1 MSKPFS
7 LLGPSVLVVCLA
19 LSLLPSSHARSQTA
33 AFDVRANFTKSEHQI
48 AMRDGKKLFTVV
60 YAPKDTSRTYPF
72 LMERTPYSAGPYG
85 AEAYRNSLGPVP
97 TAMQEGYIFVYQDVR
112 GTFLSEGEFEDVRP
126 FIPNKKSKNDIDE
139 ASDTYDTVDWLIK
152 NIPNNNGRVGVYGI
166 SYPGFY
172 ATMAA
177 LSAHP
182 AIKAVSPQAPVTDIF
197 LGDDD
202 HHNGALF
209 LFESFTFQTFF
220 GLPRPQ
226 PTPNQFKGFEMG
238 TPDGYAFFL
247 REGTLA
253 QLRQKYLKDQN
264 KFWNDVFNHGSYD
277 EFWQARTPLPHLK
290 NNFKA
295 SGAAMLT
302 VGGWFD
308 AEDLY
313 GPLHVYAAIEKN
325 NPGAHNMLVMGPW
338 CHGCWS
344 RGPGDSFGNIRF
356 EVKTGEWFR
365 EQIELPFF
373 NFYLKDKGEFGHSEK
388 GADVWAFRTG
398 ANEWKSFAEWPP
410 KDAQAKAIYFHADGK
425 LSFNAPSE
433 TKEVFDE
440 YLSDPAKPVPYSNT
454 IANNRNASY
463 MIEDQRFAAT
473 RPDVLVYTTDTL
485 AEDLTLA
492 GPITADLFVSTTGT
506 DADFIVKV
514 IDVYPDNAPNN
525 APSGTQT
532 KMGGFQMLLRGE
544 VMRGKFRNSFSKPE
558 PFTPNQ
564 PAEVKFTLQ
573 DVHHTFKAGHKLMVQ
588 VQSSWF
594 PLVDRN
600 PQKFV
605 DIYRATAEDFQ
616 KATQR
621 LYRYGKL
628 PSHLQV
634 GILK

>member
-1 MSKPFS
+1 MTKPFY
-7 LLGPSVLVVCLA
+7 LRGMFVLCICLA
-19 LSLLPSSHARSQTA
+19 LTTLSLMPSSHARSQVT
-33 AFDVRANFTKSEHQI
+33 FDVRSNYSKSEHQI
-48 AMRDGKKLFTVV
+48 AMRDGKKLFTIV
-60 YAPKDTSRTYPF
+60 YAPKDTSRSYPF
-72 LMERTPYSAGPYG
+72 LIERTPYSAGPYG
-85 AEAYRNSLGPVP
+85 TEAYRNSLGPSP
-97 TAMQEGYIFVYQDVR
+97 AAMQEGYIFAYQDVR

-126 FIPNKKSKNDIDE
+126 FIPNKKSKNEIDE
-139 ASDTYDTVDWLIK
+139 ASDTYDTIDWLVK
-152 NIPNNNGRVGVYGI
+152 NIPNNGRVGVYGI

-177 LSAHP
+177 LAAHP
-182 AIKAVSPQAPVTDIF
+182 AVKAVSPQAPVTDLF

-209 LFESFTFQTFF
+209 LFESFTFQIFF

-226 PTPNQFKGFEMG
+226 PTANQFKPFDMG

-247 REGTLA
+247 REGPLA
-253 QLRQKYLKDQN
+253 QLRQKYFKDQN

-290 NNFKA
+290 NVQPA
-295 SGAAMLT
+295 VLT

-344 RGPGDSFGNIRF
+344 RGLGDSFGNIRF
-356 EVKTGEWFR
+356 EVKTGEWYR
-365 EQIELPFF
+365 EQLELPFF
-373 NFYLKDKGEFGHSEK
+373 NFYLKDKGEFSHSAK

-410 KDAQAKAIYFHADGK
+410 KEAQAKTVYFQANGK
-425 LSFNAPSE
+425 LSFNAPDE
-433 TKEVFDE
+433 TKEAFDE
-440 YLSDPAKPVPYSNT
+440 YLSDPSKPVPFTNT
-454 IANNRNASY
+454 VTNNRNANY

-473 RPDVLVYTTDTL
+473 RPDVLVYTTETL
-485 AEDLTLA
+485 TEDLTLA
-492 GPITADLFVSTTGT
+492 GPITADLFVSTMGT
-506 DADFIVKV
+506 DADFVVKV

-525 APSGTQT
+525 SPAGAQV

-558 PFTPNQ
+558 PFTHNQ

-605 DIYRATAEDFQ
+605 DIYRASAADFQ
-616 KATQR
+616 KALHR

-628 PSHLQV
+628 SSHLQV
-634 GILK
+634 GVLK